1 MPAWR
6 WSLPGG
12 GTSGT
17 SPLLAEGRRGRP
29 VPLTRRA
36 DPHLGY
42 PGRVPGR
49 LKLWIALAIAGI
61 WPAQALAAVPPG
73 NTTDPLQRAA
83 LLSFGSIYRIETV
96 VSVRS
101 LRTAS
106 GRSYPLGHLH
116 DVTLLGTA
124 FVVAPTGI
132 LVTDAHVAAPFGQ
145 SLAVAA
151 APLALAQVGEF
162 GTEAAYENW
171 VVQNNV
177 EPVGTKVVT
186 THVWRATASPGVNA
200 SPVPAHLIPN
210 TVEDGPDVALLQLDG
225 SPNLPALPLNYG
237 ETLGTPIVTIGYGT
251 GTTLTLGLPTTLV
264 PAIKTGA
271 LGETGKTKA
280 APNQLVTYVS
290 APISHG
296 DSGAPVIDAY
306 PTAAVHGLVRF
317 QDGNGGLIEPSQPI
331 LDLLDALH
339 VTPTTGPVY
348 TAFATGMKDMWAGNY
363 VGAEAAFADTLA
375 ADPTHP
381 LAAQE
386 QRLAANLAR
395 TKPAVG
401 RPAWWR
407 ALFAGIALIA
417 GIAALACLWRL
428 RRLARLRGEQDDPA
442 AHVPPA
448 Q

>member
-1 MPAWR
+1 V
-6 WSLPGG
+6 S
-12 GTSGT
+12 
-17 SPLLAEGRRGRP
+17 
-29 VPLTRRA
+29 
-36 DPHLGY
+36 
-42 PGRVPGR
+42 GR
-49 LKLWIALAIAGI
+49 LKLWIALAIACI

-96 VSVRS
+96 VSVPS
-101 LRTAS
+101 LRTAH
-106 GRSYPLGHLH
+106 GRSYRLGRLH

-132 LVTDAHVAAPFGQ
+132 LVTDAHVAAPFGP

-151 APLALAQVGEF
+151 APAALAQVGEF

-177 EPVGTKVVT
+177 EPVGAKVVAT
-186 THVWRATASPGVNA
+186 RVWRATASPGLKA

-210 TVEDGPDVALLQLDG
+210 TVEDGPDIALLQLDG

-237 ETLGTPIVTIGYGT
+237 ETLGTPIITIGYGT
-251 GTTLTLGLPTTLV
+251 ATATTLGLPTTLV
-264 PAIKTGA
+264 PSIKTGA
-271 LGETGKTKA
+271 LGETGKTNA

-306 PTAAVHGLVRF
+306 PNAAVHGLVRF
-317 QDGNGGLIEPSQPI
+317 QDGSGGLLEPSQPI
-331 LDLLDALH
+331 LDLLGALH

-348 TAFATGMKDMWAGNY
+348 AAFATGMKDMWAGNY

-395 TKPAVG
+395 TKPAAG

-407 ALFAGIALIA
+407 ALFVGIAVIA